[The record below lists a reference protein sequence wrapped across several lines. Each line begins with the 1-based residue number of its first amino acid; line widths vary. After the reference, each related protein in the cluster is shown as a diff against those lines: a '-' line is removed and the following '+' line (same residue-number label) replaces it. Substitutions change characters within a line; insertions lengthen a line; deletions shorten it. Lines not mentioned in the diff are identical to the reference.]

1 MKHPRPEL
9 CFGRIIFIDC
19 STWNSKRVMQRRIA
33 EELKLG
39 HKIMAMFEKQDDE
52 DDFSGVDLTSR
63 DAIPDVAKVI
73 YQILRDSRFMMIF
86 LNGSDEEV
94 VLSRLGVPEYHECI
108 IMWAF
113 KGRFPTFKGLIH
125 DFTYLDLRN
134 KLPSKLRYTNIF
146 LYGSWNMIY
155 GEKEIT
161 SSGFSALVPEEAA
174 SILARYPCMQDNDRA
189 MVIDCYLYVLFL
201 HHSLH
206 KGTSSWLWA
215 AHRSNYWIC
224 DGIIQGEGTKDFSKA
239 LYQEV
244 KLEYDTATFF
254 YLREFKREMM
264 LLLDSSYL
272 VFDDDS
278 AGLSRINVNRHR
290 RWISITSNKM
300 IYHEDTKSI
309 LEKASSILLPFEMT
323 DSPQELPD
331 DLIER
336 CSNLRVLILCY
347 CAFNFLSPLFRH
359 CHTLRFLG
367 LDHCRNNNT
376 AELVE
381 TGDYNAKWACLQS
394 LLVLDLHYTDWDEI
408 LSEEIWISCVT

>member
-1 MKHPRPEL
+1 
-9 CFGRIIFIDC
+9 
-19 STWNSKRVMQRRIA
+19 
-33 EELKLG
+33 
-39 HKIMAMFEKQDDE
+39 
-52 DDFSGVDLTSR
+52 
-63 DAIPDVAKVI
+63 
-73 YQILRDSRFMMIF
+73 
-86 LNGSDEEV
+86 
-94 VLSRLGVPEYHECI
+94 
-108 IMWAF
+108 
-113 KGRFPTFKGLIH
+113 
-125 DFTYLDLRN
+125 
-134 KLPSKLRYTNIF
+134 
-146 LYGSWNMIY
+146 
-155 GEKEIT
+155 
-161 SSGFSALVPEEAA
+161 
-174 SILARYPCMQDNDRA
+174 
-189 MVIDCYLYVLFL
+189 
-201 HHSLH
+201 
-206 KGTSSWLWA
+206 
-215 AHRSNYWIC
+215 
-224 DGIIQGEGTKDFSKA
+224 
-239 LYQEV
+239 
-244 KLEYDTATFF
+244 
-254 YLREFKREMM
+254 MM

>member
-155 GEKEIT
+155 GDKEIT
-161 SSGFSALVPEEAA
+161 SSEFSALVPEEAA

-224 DGIIQGEGTKDFSKA
+224 DGIIQGEGTKVLSKV

-244 KLEYDTATFF
+244 SLEYGDTSFL
-254 YLREFKREMM
+254 YPQWFKRQLM
-264 LLLDSSYL
+264 LLPDSSYL
-272 VFDDDS
+272 VFDDDDS
-278 AGLSRINVNRHR
+278 AGLSRINVNKHR
-290 RWISITSNKM
+290 RWISISSKKM
-300 IYHEDTKSI
+300 IYHEDIKNI
-309 LEKASSILLPFEMT
+309 LAKASSIMLPFELT
-323 DSPQELPD
+323 HSPDKVGQDLEPVEMPHSQQELPD
-331 DLIER
+331 DLMEW

-347 CAFNFLSPLFRH
+347 CAFNFLSPLFHH

-381 TGDYNAKWACLQS
+381 TGDYCRVVS
-394 LLVLDLHYTDWDEI
+394 
-408 LSEEIWISCVT
+408 